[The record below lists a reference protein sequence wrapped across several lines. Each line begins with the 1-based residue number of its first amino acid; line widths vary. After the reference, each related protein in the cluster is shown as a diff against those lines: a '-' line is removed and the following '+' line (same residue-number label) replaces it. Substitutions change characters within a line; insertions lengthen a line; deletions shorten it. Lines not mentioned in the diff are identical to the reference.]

1 MRSKKKKKDL
11 DLTIIS
17 EKVNIRYTFDEK
29 KSEHQFQNF
38 WQILTRFE
46 EISEILAKLS
56 KFSLFLTIFEF
67 KNELFFYFQAF
78 FSSFLNF
85 FQILS
90 KMAKINKKSLLNP
103 MNFLFFES
111 RNLHSRAESV

>member
-1 MRSKKKKKDL
+1 MRSLPKKKKKE
-11 DLTIIS
+11 DLTSIS

-38 WQILTRFE
+38 WPILTRFE

-56 KFSLFLTIFEF
+56 KFSLF
-67 KNELFFYFQAF
+67 
-78 FSSFLNF
+78 

-90 KMAKINKKSLLNP
+90 KISKINKKFLVNP
-103 MNFLFFES
+103 MNFVFES
-111 RNLHSRAESV
+111 RNLNSRAESV